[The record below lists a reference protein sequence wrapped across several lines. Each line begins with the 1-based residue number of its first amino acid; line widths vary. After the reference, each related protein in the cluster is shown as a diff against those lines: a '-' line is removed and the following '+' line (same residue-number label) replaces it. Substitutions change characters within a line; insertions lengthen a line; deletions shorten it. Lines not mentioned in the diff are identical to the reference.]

1 MRIFVFNILLLSL
14 LSCDH
19 GNESHKSNHDSKH
32 MGIEV
37 SIKSGAG
44 SAFENSKYLASPL
57 NHAFVVNQLNDT
69 LDFLI
74 LGRRIDAK
82 KVFVHPLAYFELLE
96 NGNVREFILALPDE
110 DIYLTTDR
118 LSFQDLVVK
127 HSSIKLII
135 DTWFSSYKGLG
146 KLKVVNW
153 RDEIAASTVTN
164 NFLEFHQ
171 K

>member
-1 MRIFVFNILLLSL
+1 MRVFIFNFLLLSM

-19 GNESHKSNHDSKH
+19 GNESHKSNHEAKH

-44 SAFENSKYLASPL
+44 SAFENSKYLSLPL
-57 NHAFVVNQLNDT
+57 NHAYLVNQLNDT

-74 LGRRIDAK
+74 LGKRIEAK
-82 KVFVHPLAYFELLE
+82 KVFVLPLAYFELLE
-96 NGNVREFILALPDE
+96 NDNVREFILALPED

-118 LSFQDLVVK
+118 LSFEDLVVK

-153 RDEIAASTVTN
+153 RDEIAASTVTD
-164 NFLEFHQ
+164 NFLKVNQ